1 MLWCLRSDRLA
12 RLPPHTVHQM
22 NVPPAPA
29 GSPAANADIRSA
41 AGLWPVLLDVARA
54 RRAGDVPTLP
64 QDTLTWASDM
74 GWQLQGRWDAQALE
88 LFDLFKPLL
97 DARPEDAAWVIAQL
111 GQSLD
116 GCVATRTGDS
126 SFINGPE
133 NLLHVHRLRA
143 LCDAVIVGAGTV
155 AADNPRLTTRRV
167 TGPHPTRVL
176 LDPQLRL
183 AGHVETAHVFNDGQA
198 PTLWLC
204 DARWRSD
211 AVARVGAD
219 RVLAVIDLLRD
230 DGTPQLAQA
239 VTALRSRGLVRLFVE
254 GGGVT
259 VSRFLAQGCLDR
271 LHLAVAP
278 VIIGDGRPGL
288 RFEGRARL
296 ADCLRPHCRVYRM
309 GPDHLWDLDLRTSA
323 QAAIAT
329 MST

>member
-1 MLWCLRSDRLA
+1 
-12 RLPPHTVHQM
+12 M
-22 NVPPAPA
+22 NA
-29 GSPAANADIRSA
+29 SPASAGTPALNADIRSA
-41 AGLWPVLLDVARA
+41 AGLWPILLDIAQA
-54 RRAGDVPTLP
+54 RRAGDLPTLP
-64 QDTLTWASDM
+64 RDTLTWASDT
-74 GWQLQGRWDAQALE
+74 GWQLQGGWDAPAME
-88 LFDLFKPLL
+88 LFELFKPLL
-97 DARPEDAAWVIAQL
+97 DFRPEGAAWVIAQL

-167 TGPHPTRVL
+167 AGPHPTRVL

-183 AGHVETAHVFNDGQA
+183 AGHLETAHVFIDGQA

-204 DARWRSD
+204 DARWQGD

-219 RVLAVIDLLRD
+219 RVLAVSDLLRD
-230 DGTPQLAQA
+230 DGTLHLAHA
-239 VTALRSRGLVRLFVE
+239 VTALQSRGLTRLFVE

-259 VSRFLAQGCLDR
+259 VSRFLAQRCLDR

-278 VIIGDGRPGL
+278 LIIGDGRPGL
-288 RFEGRARL
+288 RFEGPARL
-296 ADCLRPHCRVYRM
+296 AECLRPQCHVYRM
-309 GPDHLWDLDLRTSA
+309 GPDHLWDLDLHTS
-323 QAAIAT
+323 T
-329 MST
+329 